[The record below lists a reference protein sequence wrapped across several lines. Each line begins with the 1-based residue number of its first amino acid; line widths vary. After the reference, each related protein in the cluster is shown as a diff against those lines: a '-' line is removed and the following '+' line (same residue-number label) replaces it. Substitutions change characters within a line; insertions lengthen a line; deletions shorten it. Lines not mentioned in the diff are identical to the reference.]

1 MDRFQEAIEEV
12 QLSVVEIL
20 DNIILLTNSTRK
32 TDEEKVKLIR
42 EYAKYQRSVISA
54 DIAIHNDNIKELAV
68 PGKHF

>member
-20 DNIILLTNSTRK
+20 DSIILLTNSKRK

-42 EYAKYQRSVISA
+42 EYAKYQRSVISI
-54 DIAIHNDNIKELAV
+54 DIAIHNDHIKELDAS
-68 PGKHF
+68 GKHF

>member
-42 EYAKYQRSVISA
+42 EYAKYNRSVISA
-54 DIAIHNDNIKELAV
+54 DISIHNDNIKELAV